1 MPTPGHV
8 ELSVPKEAFGEIQR
22 AMLNAGRER
31 DLRQEDGQLI
41 IHMRGIRL
49 VRMAEITGL

>member
-41 IHMRGIRL
+41 IHMRGIML
-49 VRMAEITGL
+49 VRKAEITGL

>member
-1 MPTPGHV
+1 MPTHGHV
-8 ELSVPKEAFGEIQR
+8 ELSVPKETFLEIQR

-41 IHMRGIRL
+41 IHMRGIML
-49 VRMAEITGL
+49 VRKAEITGL